1 MRAAVPG
8 LPTPYPLGLALP
20 AVYHEDELAQ
30 RFLSALDDVLAPVFC
45 TLDNLESYFD
55 PSLTPPDFLSWL
67 AGWLAIV
74 LDENW
79 AMEKRRAL
87 LRQTAHVYRWRGTV
101 RGLAEEVALHTG
113 VEPEIEESGGI
124 VWSSRPGGPIPGT
137 SDAHVRLRLRLPA
150 QNDVNIDR
158 LRAMIEAS
166 IPADVTYDLEVLTG

>member
-1 MRAAVPG
+1 MRALVPG

-20 AVYHEDELAQ
+20 ALYQEDELAQ
-30 RFLSALDDVLAPVFC
+30 RFLSALDEVLAPILS

-55 PSLTPPDFLSWL
+55 PGLTPPDFLSWL

-79 AMEKRRAL
+79 PIEKRRVL
-87 LRQTAHVYRWRGTV
+87 LRETSTVYRWRGTV
-101 RGLAEEVALHTG
+101 KGLAAEVALHTG

-137 SDAHVRLRLRLPA
+137 SDAHVRLRLRLPDPT
-150 QNDVNIDR
+150 DVNIDR

-166 IPADVTYDLEVLTG
+166 IPADVTYELEVLTE